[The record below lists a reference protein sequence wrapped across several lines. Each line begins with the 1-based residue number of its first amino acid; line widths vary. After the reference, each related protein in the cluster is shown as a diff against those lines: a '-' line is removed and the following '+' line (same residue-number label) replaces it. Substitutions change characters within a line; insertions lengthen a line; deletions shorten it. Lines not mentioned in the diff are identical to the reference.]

1 MHIDVQLSGFS
12 LNLWGEEA
20 RTEVS
25 TSVRNDLHRWYANL
39 PEDWF
44 DNPEPT
50 FPDGTPRHGGKRT
63 FMKPLSTA
71 WRADLTEDGF
81 TLSFAHTRD
90 GGPWG
95 LRLQQYGNDDIRPVK
110 KKALTIPVTAE
121 ARGLSARAFQAKTG
135 NKLFVVKGEAAK
147 KNPDVIGSLV
157 WEDPSGDLHA
167 AYVLRKRSQV
177 PPLRERR
184 GHDAIPSEQQLQE
197 WTIAAY
203 NRYFTYANNL

>member
-1 MHIDVQLSGFS
+1 MQISVQLKNFS
-12 LNLWGEEA
+12 LDLWGDEA
-20 RTEVS
+20 KREVS
-25 TSVRNDLHRWYANL
+25 TAVRDNLHNWYANL

-44 DNPEPT
+44 DNPNS
-50 FPDGTPRHGGKRT
+50 FPDGTPRHAGKRT

-71 WRADLTEDGF
+71 WRAELTNDGF
-81 TLSFAHTRD
+81 NLSFSHTRD

-95 LRLQQYGNDDIRPVK
+95 LRLQQYGGEIRPVRK
-110 KKALTIPVTAE
+110 RALTIPVTAA

-135 NKLFVVKGEAAK
+135 NKLFLVKGEAAK

-157 WEDPSGDLHA
+157 WEDPAGDLHA

-184 GHDAIPSEQQLQE
+184 GHDAIPSNQQIQE

-203 NRYFTYANNL
+203 NRYLTFSKNL